1 MTLPTTPGTL
11 GRVRISMAATIRQ
24 IAAICVLA
32 VTVFTLS
39 VSAASAGTDESITTK
54 RGSASFND
62 KDEIVTANDRLEDGI
77 GIQAH
82 VFWKIKT
89 SSGTKTVSA
98 TVTDGNGANNSPNTK
113 NLRIRE
119 GTKVR
124 MKLCYVDG
132 GIVTKCSRVQF
143 ATA

>member
-11 GRVRISMAATIRQ
+11 GRVRIAKAAFTRRL
-24 IAAICVLA
+24 AAICVLA
-32 VTVFTLS
+32 ATVLGFS

-62 KDEIVTANDRLEDGI
+62 KDEIVTANDKLEDGI
-77 GIQAH
+77 GIQAF
-82 VFWKIKT
+82 VFWKIKK
-89 SSGTKTVSA
+89 GKTVSV

-113 NLRIRE
+113 NLRIPE
-119 GTKVR
+119 GRKVK
-124 MKLCYVDG
+124 MKLCYVDNG
-132 GIVTKCSRVQF
+132 VVLDCTRVQV